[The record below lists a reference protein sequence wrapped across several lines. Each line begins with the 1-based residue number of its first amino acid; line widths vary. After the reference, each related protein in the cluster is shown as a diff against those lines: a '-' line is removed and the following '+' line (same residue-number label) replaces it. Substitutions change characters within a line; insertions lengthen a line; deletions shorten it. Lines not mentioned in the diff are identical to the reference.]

1 MSKSSNHNSALFLV
15 SFLLLFL
22 ELALIRWVS
31 TEVRIFAYFSN
42 MVLLACFLG
51 LGLGC
56 YFTNKPSRLY
66 LSPFFLSLLILL
78 VHLPIKIHA
87 GEFSYH
93 LFSDIPVFLAAFHD
107 TVIHH
112 QWTSQHLL
120 LMQGL
125 GMAATL
131 TLFFVILFIFL
142 PIGQVMGSLF
152 DEHDKILAAYSVNI
166 MASLIGVWAFSAAS
180 FFYAPPWMWFGLA
193 MMCTVVLS
201 WMIHTISWK
210 DFLTGGMCLAVVLLC
225 IMLPDLKANGIKTL
239 WTPYQKISVYPL
251 KPFDTNLD
259 PFKERLDTG
268 YAMNVNNVGFM
279 ELLNLSDRFRSSY
292 PKYFSTVSHYTP
304 HKIKELALYDFPY
317 YVKSNP
323 EKVLLFG
330 AGAGNDAAAALRHGA
345 KDVTA
350 VEIDPGI
357 YHSGLEYH
365 PEKPYQDPR
374 LKIVIDDARSF
385 IKKTQGKYDVIA
397 FGLLDAHAQSSTMN
411 NMRMDHYVYTLESF
425 QEVKKH
431 LKNDGVL
438 VVSFFV
444 LRPWIGA
451 RIAGLVKE
459 ALGTEP
465 VVISFSRNHSGLHQ
479 ILILASVQPQR
490 IWGLLGKSSVQSN
503 FVLDYWVHYNLK
515 VKATT
520 DDWPYLY
527 LEKNRLPTMNICFIA
542 ILIMMLLISIKFI
555 LPKKEKVN
563 WHFFFLGAAF
573 LLMEFQNINKTAL
586 LFGSTW
592 IVNAINIS
600 AILLL
605 ILLANLFLMKRE
617 KVNIKIVYGGLLGSL
632 LAIYCIPLN
641 TFNIFPPVLKMML
654 AGLLLNLPI
663 FFAGI
668 IFGHS
673 FRGTP
678 HKNTAYGS
686 NIIGAVVGGLLESC
700 SIIFGIRAL
709 TLLAIALYGM
719 SLVFKQK

>member
-1 MSKSSNHNSALFLV
+1 MLKSSNHNSALFLV

-56 YFTNKPSRLY
+56 YFSNKPGRLY
-66 LSPFFLSLLILL
+66 LSLFFLSLLILL
-78 VHLPIKIHA
+78 VHLPLKIHM

-93 LFSDIPVFLAAFHD
+93 LFSDIPVFLAAFQD

-125 GMAATL
+125 GMASTL
-131 TLFFVILFIFL
+131 VLFFVILFIFL

-152 DEHDKILAAYSVNI
+152 DTHDKILAAYSINI
-166 MASLIGVWAFSAAS
+166 LASLIGVWAFSAAS
-180 FFYAPPWMWFGLA
+180 FFYTPPWMWFCLA
-193 MMCTVVLS
+193 IVFTVVVS
-201 WMIHTISWK
+201 WMIHQINWK
-210 DFLTGGMCLAVVLLC
+210 DFLMGGICLAVIFLC
-225 IMLPDLKANGIKTL
+225 IVRPDQKAVEEKTL
-239 WTPYQKISVYPL
+239 WTPYQKISVHPL

-259 PFKERLDTG
+259 PFKDRLETG

-279 ELLNLSDRFRSSY
+279 ELLNLSDRFRSLY
-292 PKYFSTVSHYTP
+292 PKYFATVSNYTP
-304 HKIKELALYDFPY
+304 HEMKELALYDFPY
-317 YVKSNP
+317 YLKSHS
-323 EKVLLFG
+323 EKVLIFG

-350 VEIDPGI
+350 VEIDPGV
-357 YHSGLEYH
+357 YNLGLKYH

-385 IKKTQGKYDVIA
+385 IKKTEEKYDVIA
-397 FGLLDAHAQSSTMN
+397 FGLLDAQSQSSTMN

-425 QEVKKH
+425 QEVRKH
-431 LKNDGVL
+431 LKDDGIL

-465 VVISFSRNHSGLHQ
+465 MVISFSRNHKGLHQ
-479 ILILASVQPQR
+479 VLILASVQPQLV
-490 IWGLLGKSSVQSN
+490 WGLLGKSSIQSN
-503 FVLDYWVHYNLK
+503 FALDYWVTYDFE

-527 LEKNRLPTMNICFIA
+527 LEKNRLPMMNICFIA

-573 LLMEFQNINKTAL
+573 LLIEFQNINKTAL

-605 ILLANLFLMKRE
+605 ILLANLFSMKRA
-617 KVNIKIVYGGLLGSL
+617 KVNIKIVYGCLFVSL
-632 LAIYCIPLN
+632 LAIYGIPLN
-641 TFNIFPPVLKMML
+641 TLNVFPPVLKMIL
-654 AGLLLNLPI
+654 ASLLLNLPI
-663 FFAGI
+663 LFAGI

-673 FRGTP
+673 FRATP
-678 HKNTAYGS
+678 HKNIAYGS
-686 NIIGAVVGGLLESC
+686 NIIGAVVGGLLESL

-709 TLLAIALYGM
+709 TLLAIALYGL
-719 SLVFKQK
+719 SLAFKQK